1 MTNFIWEDRVK
12 LQYQIDE
19 SLVFSLTELAD
30 KLGYDSS
37 SVYREIKRS
46 LSE

>member
-30 KLGYDSS
+30 KLG
-37 SVYREIKRS
+37 
-46 LSE
+46 